1 MISISILPAL
11 WRIRITGL
19 WKLPDGRDWLWGNL
33 TLALMGRA
41 MLSNSLV
48 SFLLLGRADLRP
60 NYVGVMAIMVTSFKT
75 TYASCHSSLDCC
87 IQCPRPC
94 SRPLLT
100 HVSARNPG
108 HSQASLAQSLVG
120 SLLLLPGSWCTQG
133 FVCALRESVSPVL
146 CKFCGSMV
154 GLMVTSSKRAYAIP
168 RSAAPIASAPA
179 AGHC

>member
-1 MISISILPAL
+1 MIAVSILPAL
-11 WRIRITGL
+11 WTIRIRGL

-33 TLALMGRA
+33 TRALMGRA

-48 SFLLLGRADLRP
+48 NFLLLGRADLRP
-60 NYVGVMAIMVTSFKT
+60 NYVGAMAIMVTSFKM

-120 SLLLLPGSWCTQG
+120 SLLLFPGSWCTQG
-133 FVCALRESVSPVL
+133 FVCALQ
-146 CKFCGSMV
+146 
-154 GLMVTSSKRAYAIP
+154 
-168 RSAAPIASAPA
+168 
-179 AGHC
+179 